1 MLIRLFDIGYV
12 NRGVRRTICRSGCS
26 TMYVLW
32 IGLLDILYV
41 DQVDRRAAYVIRVL
55 MLDILSVDHGG
66 RHIIC

>member
-1 MLIRLFDIGYV
+1 
-12 NRGVRRTICRSGCS
+12 
-26 TMYVLW
+26 MYVLW

-66 RHIIC
+66 RHIYVDHGVDHVDQTD